1 MIPDIGRIEV
11 EEVGEATKEYFIIIK
26 AAILC

>member
-11 EEVGEATKEYFIIIK
+11 EEVCGATKEYFIIIK
-26 AAILC
+26 AAILW